1 MTFHHQA
8 GMTTVL
14 ELTIRVN
21 VSIKLCTLSFLGGTA
36 AVTSQ
41 GKKENLGKDFTQT
54 ALQLWVMATSQGG
67 RSEVGSGLLYWC
79 NSRDVLQIGA
89 VVFSTGVSVPKFA
102 PIIGLFLPND
112 VPSSHTDTHRQTL
125 WLIRHEQQRLSEIPT
140 VL

>member
-8 GMTTVL
+8 GTTTAI
-14 ELTIRVN
+14 ELTIRLH
-21 VSIKLCTLSFLGGTA
+21 VSTKLCTISFHRWTA
-36 AVTSQ
+36 AVISQ

-54 ALQLWVMATSQGG
+54 ALQLWVMASSQGG
-67 RSEVGSGLLYWC
+67 RLGLRQGRDYYIGAIPEMYW
-79 NSRDVLQIGA
+79 A